1 MQQEQMP
8 SGPVPDQDKTG
19 HLDLVPGCRI
29 AGRPLLLAVP
39 GGGRQDGK
47 NAEDQFRRLL
57 TACLCVCV
65 LCVTTHRVCRLVH
78 AVWRNKRT

>member
-8 SGPVPDQDKTG
+8 FGPVPDQDRTG
-19 HLDLVPGCRI
+19 HRI

-39 GGGRQDGK
+39 GGGCQDGK
-47 NAEDQFRRLL
+47 NAEDQFRQLL

-65 LCVTTHRVCRLVH
+65 CCVSPLTVCVD
-78 AVWRNKRT
+78 